1 MQILIGHNI
10 QEFHIRGL
18 SNHILNELSVCE
30 LQLRQRDPRNLNIQS
45 DESSSSDEGDS
56 VECAAES
63 EEEEEEGGGEGE
75 GDVLPCTQDT
85 CVIPRGYGGENN
97 DDTLGYRSAID
108 PAMKSL
114 RIRHVNGRM
123 VEMYL
128 LRGEE
133 KSELGRVLENK
144 ASDLIPQTYEGFD

>member
-10 QEFHIRGL
+10 QEFRIRGL
-18 SNHILNELSVCE
+18 SNHILNELSACE

-63 EEEEEEGGGEGE
+63 EEEEGEGEGE

-114 RIRHVNGRM
+114 GIRHVNGRM